1 MRSPGLIRRPL
12 RSSRVLVAAI
22 ALGALALAACG
33 DDNSSSSDKG
43 AAPTAADLD
52 GRTFISTAVEGET
65 LLDGSHISLVFT
77 ADTVAAVAGCNT
89 MTGGYTIKDGTFA
102 APALAQTL
110 MACDEPAMAQDAW
123 VATLLQSA
131 EITLDGSTLTLAQ
144 GDTKL
149 TLGDGDTVANDNALD
164 GGSWA
169 LDSLTDGTTT
179 QAAPDG
185 AFLAVADGQLYIA
198 TGCNR
203 GFGGVTVNAD
213 GTAEIGAIA
222 LTRMA
227 CESPVNEWEQALTAF
242 LTGTVTYA
250 VSGTDVTLTNGTTT
264 LTMHEVPW
272 NPSA

>member
-1 MRSPGLIRRPL
+1 MRSPGLTRRPL
-12 RSSRVLVAAI
+12 RSSRVLVAAV

-33 DDNSSSSDKG
+33 DDDSSSSKA

-52 GRTFISTAVEGET
+52 GRTFISTDVKGET
-65 LLDGSHISLVFT
+65 LIEGSHVSLVFT

-102 APALAQTL
+102 APALAQTM

-123 VATLLQSA
+123 VASLLQSA
-131 EITLDGSTLTLAQ
+131 AATLDGSTLTLSQ
-144 GDTKL
+144 GDTML
-149 TLGDGDTVANDNALD
+149 TLGDSGTVANDNALD

-169 LDSLTDGTTT
+169 LDSLSDGTTT

-185 AFLAVADGQLYIA
+185 AFLAVTDGQLYVA

-203 GFGGVTVNAD
+203 GFGGVKVNAD

-227 CESPVNEWEQALTAF
+227 CESPVNEWEQALTTF
-242 LTGTVTYA
+242 LTGTVNYA
-250 VSGTDVTLTNGTTT
+250 VSGEDVTLTNGTDT
-264 LTMHEVPW
+264 LTMHAVPW
-272 NPSA
+272 DPTA